1 MTGSGSHRIAWMCA
15 CLAFGPV
22 YLLAATLASVVEII
36 PNPILISWQ
45 EAIQLPLL
53 FIPALLFGF
62 FAAAIPFAFLILILS
77 AFARSW
83 RPLRA
88 PFAWT
93 VVGGAAPALLL
104 FLAGVQ
110 DFSSRAALVVA
121 GMVSLRFARS
131 YLAWPDDDDAFA
143 VLGSQARTL

>member
-22 YLLAATLASVVEII
+22 YLVAGALAAVVEMI
-36 PNPILISWQ
+36 PNPIVIPWQ
-45 EAIQLPLL
+45 EAIQLSLL

-83 RPLRA
+83 HPLRA
-88 PFAWT
+88 PFAWAA
-93 VVGGAAPALLL
+93 VGGAAAALLL

-110 DFSSRAALVVA
+110 HFSSCVGLIVAA
-121 GMVSLRFARS
+121 MVSMRLARS

-143 VLGSQARTL
+143 VLGSHARTL